1 MGATMEVLV
10 ALLAF
15 AGALLAGITTGVLV
29 GRLRDEPAGWL
40 IAWSIATGALA
51 VSLGAVAVGHLTGF
65 GSVTFRAY
73 QITGSLLAPL
83 WLAVGVLQL
92 LSEKAAARFA
102 GWLLGAA
109 LTVVGTV
116 IMVLDPIV
124 ASGFGKTLPDGPA
137 HWDLWP
143 EWLLRG
149 VHGLVVFLLLLAL
162 GIALMSWRDG
172 DDYDADNM
180 NATVVLAP
188 AGMALAGALEFG
200 LPGLLVVA
208 LMAAAAGGVW
218 YAVARPLAPYDDED
232 EDEDA
237 PEEEWQDR
245 RGGRADTALRA
256 ESRGP
261 SETRVPSAP
270 SGPAVAAGGPGG
282 PGGPGARGAAAGAV
296 PPGAAPRRSGLGDL
310 VAEYRAGE
318 QGEVDYAARMR
329 PPDGRPE
336 IRPDGRPEGRPL
348 ADDFGGPATGQLLA
362 ADQYGQPRRPDY
374 AMPAGPA
381 AGQDRAMPATGA
393 VYPGA
398 PAGATPVGG
407 AELPSPADLAAS
419 FGVGFG
425 RSRQGVSPEGAQQA
439 GRPAR
444 QGGSVKPSP
453 GIYGLLTV
461 FTLLDGSGEAFDKLA
476 EETVE
481 AVQRNEP
488 DTLLFV
494 CHAVK
499 SAPLQRIVYELYR
512 DEVGYGEHQ
521 RQPHMERFTT
531 ERVKY
536 VLAANVIELAVNA
549 AKVVPLPTRM

>member
-1 MGATMEVLV
+1 MEVLV

-51 VSLGAVAVGHLTGF
+51 LSLGAIAVGHLTGF
-65 GSVTFRAY
+65 GPVTFRAY

-83 WLAVGVLQL
+83 WLAIGVIQL
-92 LSEKAAARFA
+92 LAEKGGARFA

-116 IMVLDPIV
+116 IMVLDPV
-124 ASGFGKTLPDGPA
+124 VTAGFDKSLPDGPT

-149 VHGLVVFLLLLAL
+149 VHGLVVFLLLLCLAM
-162 GIALMSWRDG
+162 AVMAWRDG
-172 DDYDADNM
+172 DEYDVDNM
-180 NATVVLAP
+180 NASVVLAP
-188 AGMALAGALEFG
+188 AGMAISGVLEFG
-200 LPGLLVVA
+200 LPGLVVVVV
-208 LMAAAAGGVW
+208 LAASAGGVW
-218 YAVARPLAPYDDED
+218 YVVARPLAPYDDEGEDD
-232 EDEDA
+232 EA
-237 PEEEWQDR
+237 PEEEWQGR
-245 RGGRADTALRA
+245 RGGRADSALRA
-256 ESRGP
+256 
-261 SETRVPSAP
+261 ETRVPSAP
-270 SGPAVAAGGPGG
+270 SGPPAPPAPPRGTPGG
-282 PGGPGARGAAAGAV
+282 RPAGPGAV
-296 PPGAAPRRSGLGDL
+296 PPGMPGAPGAPGAPDMPGAPRRSGLGDL

-329 PPDGRPE
+329 PSGGPPA
-336 IRPDGRPEGRPL
+336 

-362 ADQYGQPRRPDY
+362 ADEYGQPRRPEY
-374 AMPAGPA
+374 GMPAPPA
-381 AGQDRAMPATGA
+381 AEPDRAMPATGA
-393 VYPGA
+393 LYPGA
-398 PAGATPVGG
+398 EVPD
-407 AELPSPADLAAS
+407 PADLAAS

-425 RSRQGVSPEGAQQA
+425 GRSRPAMSRQSGGQGDRQAPQQA
-439 GRPAR
+439 GRPAG
-444 QGGSVKPSP
+444 QGGSVKPAP

-521 RQPHMERFTT
+521 RQPHMERFAT

-536 VLAANVIELAVNA
+536 VLAANVIELSVNA
-549 AKVVPLPTRM
+549 AKVVPLPTRTVL

>member
-1 MGATMEVLV
+1 MEVLV

-51 VSLGAVAVGHLTGF
+51 LSLGAIAVGHLTGF
-65 GSVTFRAY
+65 GPVTFRVY

-83 WLAVGVLQL
+83 WLLIGVIQL
-92 LSEKAAARFA
+92 LAEKGGARFA

-116 IMVLDPIV
+116 IMVLDPV
-124 ASGFGKTLPDGPA
+124 VTAGFGKSLPDGPT

-149 VHGLVVFLLLLAL
+149 VHGLVIFMLLLLLAM
-162 GIALMSWRDG
+162 AVMAWRDG
-172 DDYDADNM
+172 DEYDVDNM

-188 AGMALAGALEFG
+188 AGMAMSGVLEFG
-200 LPGLLVVA
+200 LPGLVVVVV
-208 LMAAAAGGVW
+208 LAASAGGVW
-218 YAVARPLAPYDDED
+218 YAVARPLAPYDDEGEDD
-232 EDEDA
+232 EA
-237 PEEEWQDR
+237 PEEEWQGR
-245 RGGRADTALRA
+245 RAGRAGGALRA
-256 ESRGP
+256 
-261 SETRVPSAP
+261 ETRVPSAP
-270 SGPAVAAGGPGG
+270 SGPPAPPRGAPGG
-282 PGGPGARGAAAGAV
+282 RPGGPGAV
-296 PPGAAPRRSGLGDL
+296 PPGMPGAAGTQGAGIPGAGIPGAGGPGAPRRSGLGDL

-329 PPDGRPE
+329 PSDAPSHADG
-336 IRPDGRPEGRPL
+336 
-348 ADDFGGPATGQLLA
+348 FGGPATGQLLA
-362 ADQYGQPRRPDY
+362 ADQYGQPRRPEY
-374 AMPAGPA
+374 GMPASPVEP
-381 AGQDRAMPATGA
+381 DRAMPATGA
-393 VYPGA
+393 LYPGA
-398 PAGATPVGG
+398 
-407 AELPSPADLAAS
+407 EISDPADLAAS

-425 RSRQGVSPEGAQQA
+425 GRSRPVMAREGGGQA
-439 GRPAR
+439 GRPAG
-444 QGGSVKPSP
+444 QGSSVKPAP

-531 ERVKY
+531 ERVRY
-536 VLAANVIELAVNA
+536 VLAANVIELSVNA
-549 AKVVPLPTRM
+549 AKVAPLPTRQVR

>member
-1 MGATMEVLV
+1 MEVLV

-29 GRLRDEPAGWL
+29 RRLRDEPAGWL

-65 GSVTFRAY
+65 GPVTFRAY

-92 LSEKAAARFA
+92 LAEKAAARFA

-124 ASGFGKTLPDGPA
+124 VSGFAKALPDGPT

-188 AGMALAGALEFG
+188 AGMAVAGALEFG
-200 LPGLLVVA
+200 LPGLIVVP

-232 EDEDA
+232 EEDDA
-237 PEEEWQDR
+237 PEDEWQGP
-245 RGGRADTALRA
+245 RGGRADAALRA
-256 ESRGP
+256 ES
-261 SETRVPSAP
+261 RVPSAP
-270 SGPAVAAGGPGG
+270 SGPAVA
-282 PGGPGARGAAAGAV
+282 PGGPGARGAAVGAGAV

-329 PPDGRPE
+329 PPGGH
-336 IRPDGRPEGRPL
+336 PDGRPDLRPDGRPL

-362 ADQYGQPRRPDY
+362 ADQYGQPLRPDY

-381 AGQDRAMPATGA
+381 AAPDRAMPATGV

-425 RSRQGVSPEGAQQA
+425 RSRQGASPEGAQQA

>member
-1 MGATMEVLV
+1 MSGSMGPTMEVLV

-15 AGALLAGITTGVLV
+15 AGAVLAGITTGVLV

-51 VSLGAVAVGHLTGF
+51 LSLGAIAVGHLTGF
-65 GSVTFRAY
+65 GPVTFRAY

-83 WLAVGVLQL
+83 WLTIGVIQL
-92 LSEKAAARFA
+92 LAEKAGARFA

-116 IMVLDPIV
+116 IMVLDPV
-124 ASGFGKTLPDGPA
+124 VTAGFGKTLPDGA
-137 HWDLWP
+137 THWDIWP

-149 VHGLVVFLLLLAL
+149 VHGLVVFLLVLCLAM
-162 GIALMSWRDG
+162 AVMAWRDG
-172 DDYDADNM
+172 DDYDVDNM

-188 AGMALAGALEFG
+188 AGMAISGVLEFG
-200 LPGLLVVA
+200 LPGLVAVVV
-208 LMAAAAGGVW
+208 LAASAGGVW
-218 YAVARPLAPYDDED
+218 YAVARPLAPYDDE
-232 EDEDA
+232 EDEDDDLA
-237 PEEEWQDR
+237 EDEWQER
-245 RGGRADTALRA
+245 RGGRRATGTASRA
-256 ESRGP
+256 
-261 SETRVPSAP
+261 ETRVPSAP
-270 SGPAVAAGGPGG
+270 SGPPAP
-282 PGGPGARGAAAGAV
+282 PRGAPAGPAGPGAV
-296 PPGAAPRRSGLGDL
+296 PPGVAAAPRRSGLGDL

-329 PPDGRPE
+329 PP
-336 IRPDGRPEGRPL
+336 EGPAP
-348 ADDFGGPATGQLLA
+348 ADDFGGPATGTLLA
-362 ADQYGQPRRPDY
+362 ADQYGQPRRPEY
-374 AMPAGPA
+374 GMPAAAPA
-381 AGQDRAMPATGA
+381 EPDRAMPATGA
-393 VYPGA
+393 MYPGA
-398 PAGATPVGG
+398 EIPD
-407 AELPSPADLAAS
+407 PADLAAS

-425 RSRQGVSPEGAQQA
+425 GR
-439 GRPAR
+439 GRPAMTR
-444 QGGSVKPSP
+444 QGGGQPPQQGARPAAQAGSVKPAP

-494 CHAVK
+494 CHGVK

-512 DEVGYGEHQ
+512 DEVGYTEHQ
-521 RQPHMERFTT
+521 RQPHMERFAT

-536 VLAANVIELAVNA
+536 VLAANVIELTVNA
-549 AKVVPLPTRM
+549 AKVVPLPTRRIL

>member
-1 MGATMEVLV
+1 MEVLV

-51 VSLGAVAVGHLTGF
+51 LSLGAIAVGHLTGF
-65 GSVTFRAY
+65 GPVTFRVY
-73 QITGSLLAPL
+73 QITGSLLAPI
-83 WLAVGVLQL
+83 WLAIGVIQL
-92 LSEKAAARFA
+92 LAEKGGARFA

-116 IMVLDPIV
+116 IMVLDPV
-124 ASGFGKTLPDGPA
+124 VTAGFGKSLPDGPT

-149 VHGLVVFLLLLAL
+149 VHGLVVFMLLLCLAM
-162 GIALMSWRDG
+162 AVMAWRDG
-172 DDYDADNM
+172 DEYDVDNM

-188 AGMALAGALEFG
+188 AGMAVSGVLEFG
-200 LPGLLVVA
+200 LPGLVVVA
-208 LMAAAAGGVW
+208 ALAASAGGVW
-218 YAVARPLAPYDDED
+218 YAVARPLAPYDDEGEDD
-232 EDEDA
+232 EA
-237 PEEEWQDR
+237 PEEEWQGR
-245 RGGRADTALRA
+245 RGRADSALRA
-256 ESRGP
+256 
-261 SETRVPSAP
+261 ETRVPSAP
-270 SGPAVAAGGPGG
+270 SGPPAP
-282 PGGPGARGAAAGAV
+282 PRGAQGGRPAGPGAV
-296 PPGAAPRRSGLGDL
+296 PPGMPGAAGVPGVGGPGAGGPGAPRRSGLGDL

-329 PPDGRPE
+329 PSDGPS
-336 IRPDGRPEGRPL
+336 P
-348 ADDFGGPATGQLLA
+348 ADEFGGPATGQLLA
-362 ADQYGQPRRPDY
+362 ADQYGQPRRPEY
-374 AMPAGPA
+374 GMPAASPA
-381 AGQDRAMPATGA
+381 EPDRAMPATGA
-393 VYPGA
+393 LYPGA
-398 PAGATPVGG
+398 EVPD
-407 AELPSPADLAAS
+407 PADLAAS

-425 RSRQGVSPEGAQQA
+425 GRSRPAMSSQSGGQGPQQA
-439 GRPAR
+439 GRPAG
-444 QGGSVKPSP
+444 QGGSVKPAP

-521 RQPHMERFTT
+521 RQPHMERFAT
-531 ERVKY
+531 ERVRY
-536 VLAANVIELAVNA
+536 VLAANVIELSVNA
-549 AKVVPLPTRM
+549 AKVVPLPTRQIL

>member
-1 MGATMEVLV
+1 MEVLV

-65 GSVTFRAY
+65 GPLTFRAY

-92 LSEKAAARFA
+92 LAEKAAARFA

-124 ASGFGKTLPDGPA
+124 ASGFAKALPDGPT

-180 NATVVLAP
+180 NATVVIAP
-188 AGMALAGALEFG
+188 AGMAVAGALEFG
-200 LPGLLVVA
+200 LPGLVVVV

-232 EDEDA
+232 EEDEA
-237 PEEEWQDR
+237 PEEEWQGR

-256 ESRGP
+256 ESR
-261 SETRVPSAP
+261 VPSAP
-270 SGPAVAAGGPGG
+270 SGPNVAPGGPSGMGGPGG
-282 PGGPGARGAAAGAV
+282 MGNPGARGAAAGAAGAAGAV

-329 PPDGRPE
+329 PPDGRP
-336 IRPDGRPEGRPL
+336 L

-374 AMPAGPA
+374 AMPATPAMPVGPA
-381 AGQDRAMPATGA
+381 AAPDRAMPATGA

-398 PAGATPVGG
+398 PMGATPVGG

-425 RSRQGVSPEGAQQA
+425 RSRQGASPEGAQQA

>member
-1 MGATMEVLV
+1 MSGSMGPTMEVLV

-15 AGALLAGITTGVLV
+15 AGALLAGITTGVLA

-40 IAWSIATGALA
+40 IAWSVATGALA
-51 VSLGAVAVGHLTGF
+51 LSLGAVAVGHLTGF
-65 GSVTFRAY
+65 GPVTFRAY

-83 WLAVGVLQL
+83 WLAIGVIQL
-92 LSEKAAARFA
+92 LAEKGGARFA

-116 IMVLDPIV
+116 IMVLDPV
-124 ASGFGKTLPDGPA
+124 VTSGFDKSLPDGPA

-149 VHGLVVFLLLLAL
+149 VHGLVVFILLLGLAM
-162 GIALMSWRDG
+162 AVMAWRDG
-172 DDYDADNM
+172 DEYDVDNM

-188 AGMALAGALEFG
+188 AGMAISGVLEFG
-200 LPGLLVVA
+200 LPGLVVVA
-208 LMAAAAGGVW
+208 VLAASAGGVW
-218 YAVARPLAPYDDED
+218 YVVARPLAPYDDEGEDD
-232 EDEDA
+232 EA
-237 PEEEWQDR
+237 PEEEWQGR
-245 RGGRADTALRA
+245 RGGRADSALRA
-256 ESRGP
+256 
-261 SETRVPSAP
+261 ETRVPSAP
-270 SGPAVAAGGPGG
+270 SGPPEPPRGAPGG
-282 PGGPGARGAAAGAV
+282 RPGGPGAV
-296 PPGAAPRRSGLGDL
+296 PPGMPVAGTPGAGGPGAPRRSGLGDL

-318 QGEVDYAARMR
+318 QSEVDYAARMR
-329 PPDGRPE
+329 PSDG
-336 IRPDGRPEGRPL
+336 PL
-348 ADDFGGPATGQLLA
+348 SPDDFGGPMTGQLLA
-362 ADQYGQPRRPDY
+362 ADQYGQPRRPEY
-374 AMPAGPA
+374 GMPAAPA
-381 AGQDRAMPATGA
+381 EPDRAMPATGA
-393 VYPGA
+393 LYPGA
-398 PAGATPVGG
+398 EVPD
-407 AELPSPADLAAS
+407 PADLAAS

-425 RSRQGVSPEGAQQA
+425 GRSRPAMSQPGGGQGPQQA
-439 GRPAR
+439 GRPAG
-444 QGGSVKPSP
+444 QGGSVKPAP

-521 RQPHMERFTT
+521 RQPHMERFAT

-536 VLAANVIELAVNA
+536 VLAANVIELSVNA
-549 AKVVPLPTRM
+549 AKVVPLPTRRVL

>member
-51 VSLGAVAVGHLTGF
+51 LSLGAIAVGHLTGF
-65 GSVTFRAY
+65 GPVTFRAY

-83 WLAVGVLQL
+83 WLTIGVIQL
-92 LSEKAAARFA
+92 LSEKGGARFA

-116 IMVLDPIV
+116 IMVLDPV
-124 ASGFGKTLPDGPA
+124 VTAGFGKSLPDGPA

-149 VHGLVVFLLLLAL
+149 VHGLVVFLLLLCLAMAL
-162 GIALMSWRDG
+162 LAWRDG
-172 DDYDADNM
+172 DDYDVDNM

-188 AGMALAGALEFG
+188 AGMAISGVLEFG
-200 LPGLLVVA
+200 LPGLVVVVV
-208 LMAAAAGGVW
+208 LAASAGGVW

-232 EDEDA
+232 EDDEA
-237 PEEEWQDR
+237 PEEEWQGR
-245 RGGRADTALRA
+245 RGGRADNALRA
-256 ESRGP
+256 
-261 SETRVPSAP
+261 ETRVPSAP
-270 SGPAVAAGGPGG
+270 SGPPAPPRGAGGRSAGPGAVPPGVPGARGVPGAAGGPG
-282 PGGPGARGAAAGAV
+282 
-296 PPGAAPRRSGLGDL
+296 APRRSGLGDL

-329 PPDGRPE
+329 PSDGRPS
-336 IRPDGRPEGRPL
+336 

-362 ADQYGQPRRPDY
+362 ADQYGQPHRPEY
-374 AMPAGPA
+374 GMPAASPA
-381 AGQDRAMPATGA
+381 EPDRAMPATGA
-393 VYPGA
+393 LYPGA
-398 PAGATPVGG
+398 EVPD
-407 AELPSPADLAAS
+407 PADLAAS

-425 RSRQGVSPEGAQQA
+425 GRSRPPMNRPGDGQGDRPA
-439 GRPAR
+439 GRPAG
-444 QGGSVKPSP
+444 QGGSVKPAP

-494 CHAVK
+494 CHGVK

-521 RQPHMERFTT
+521 RQPHMERFAT
-531 ERVKY
+531 ERVRY
-536 VLAANVIELAVNA
+536 VLAANVIELSVNA
-549 AKVVPLPTRM
+549 AKVVPLPTRQIL

>member
-1 MGATMEVLV
+1 MEVLV

-15 AGALLAGITTGVLV
+15 AGALLASITTGVLV
-29 GRLRDEPAGWL
+29 RRLRDEPAGWL

-65 GSVTFRAY
+65 GPVTFRAY

-92 LSEKAAARFA
+92 LAEKAAARFA

-124 ASGFGKTLPDGPA
+124 ASGLAKTLPDGPT

-188 AGMALAGALEFG
+188 AGMAVAGALEFG
-200 LPGLLVVA
+200 LPGLIVVP

-232 EDEDA
+232 EEDDA
-237 PEEEWQDR
+237 PEDEWQGP
-245 RGGRADTALRA
+245 RGGRADAALRA
-256 ESRGP
+256 ES
-261 SETRVPSAP
+261 RVPSAP
-270 SGPAVAAGGPGG
+270 SGPAVAPGG
-282 PGGPGARGAAAGAV
+282 PGGPGARGAAVGAGAV

-329 PPDGRPE
+329 PPGGHSDGRPDL
-336 IRPDGRPEGRPL
+336 RPDGRPL
-348 ADDFGGPATGQLLA
+348 TDDFGGPATGQLLA
-362 ADQYGQPRRPDY
+362 ADQYGQPLRPDY

-381 AGQDRAMPATGA
+381 AAPDRAMPATGV

-425 RSRQGVSPEGAQQA
+425 RSRQGASPEGAQQA

>member
-1 MGATMEVLV
+1 MEVLV

-124 ASGFGKTLPDGPA
+124 TSGFGKTLPDGPA

-237 PEEEWQDR
+237 PEEEWQGR

-282 PGGPGARGAAAGAV
+282 LGAPGGPGARGAAAGAV

-329 PPDGRPE
+329 PPD
-336 IRPDGRPEGRPL
+336 
-348 ADDFGGPATGQLLA
+348 
-362 ADQYGQPRRPDY
+362 
-374 AMPAGPA
+374 
-381 AGQDRAMPATGA
+381 
-393 VYPGA
+393 
-398 PAGATPVGG
+398 
-407 AELPSPADLAAS
+407 
-419 FGVGFG
+419 
-425 RSRQGVSPEGAQQA
+425 
-439 GRPAR
+439 
-444 QGGSVKPSP
+444 
-453 GIYGLLTV
+453 
-461 FTLLDGSGEAFDKLA
+461 
-476 EETVE
+476 
-481 AVQRNEP
+481 
-488 DTLLFV
+488 
-494 CHAVK
+494 
-499 SAPLQRIVYELYR
+499 
-512 DEVGYGEHQ
+512 
-521 RQPHMERFTT
+521 
-531 ERVKY
+531 
-536 VLAANVIELAVNA
+536 
-549 AKVVPLPTRM
+549 

>member
-1 MGATMEVLV
+1 MEVLV

-51 VSLGAVAVGHLTGF
+51 LSLGAIAVGHLTGF
-65 GSVTFRAY
+65 GPVTFRAY

-83 WLAVGVLQL
+83 WLTIGVVQL
-92 LSEKAAARFA
+92 LSEKRGARFA

-116 IMVLDPIV
+116 IMVLDPV
-124 ASGFGKTLPDGPA
+124 VTAGFGKSLPDGPA

-149 VHGLVVFLLLLAL
+149 VHGLVVFLLLLCLAM
-162 GIALMSWRDG
+162 ALMAWRDG
-172 DDYDADNM
+172 DDYDVDNM

-188 AGMALAGALEFG
+188 AGMAISGVLEFG
-200 LPGLLVVA
+200 LPGLVVVVV
-208 LMAAAAGGVW
+208 LAASAGGVW

-232 EDEDA
+232 EDDEA
-237 PEEEWQDR
+237 PEEEWQGR
-245 RGGRADTALRA
+245 RGGRADSALRA
-256 ESRGP
+256 
-261 SETRVPSAP
+261 ETRVPSAP
-270 SGPAVAAGGPGG
+270 SGPPAPPRGAPGGRPARPGAAPPGVPGAPGVPGGPGVPGAAGGPGG
-282 PGGPGARGAAAGAV
+282 
-296 PPGAAPRRSGLGDL
+296 PRRSGLGDL

-329 PPDGRPE
+329 PSDGRPS
-336 IRPDGRPEGRPL
+336 

-362 ADQYGQPRRPDY
+362 ADQYGQPPRPEY
-374 AMPAGPA
+374 GMPAA
-381 AGQDRAMPATGA
+381 APSEPDRAMPATGA
-393 VYPGA
+393 LYPGA
-398 PAGATPVGG
+398 EVPD
-407 AELPSPADLAAS
+407 PADLAAS

-425 RSRQGVSPEGAQQA
+425 GRSRPPMNRPGGGQGDRPV
-439 GRPAR
+439 GRPAG
-444 QGGSVKPSP
+444 QGGSVKPAP

-494 CHAVK
+494 CHGVK

-521 RQPHMERFTT
+521 RQPHMERFAT
-531 ERVKY
+531 ERVRY
-536 VLAANVIELAVNA
+536 VLAANVIELSVNA
-549 AKVVPLPTRM
+549 AKVVPLPTRQIL